1 MRLVLAAR
9 KLQLDG
15 RLPAGLRGLALHF
28 FMKLG
33 SAAPASFLAV
43 VSRLLAA
50 QAVLT
55 AATAMERPNTILLIS
70 LLSRPE
76 QRIASVET
84 T

>member
-15 RLPAGLRGLALHF
+15 RLPAGFWPRVHVS
-28 FMKLG
+28 MKLV

-43 VSRLLAA
+43 ASLLQAA

-55 AATAMERPNTILLIS
+55 AATEMEGSNAILPIP
-70 LLSRPE
+70 LSRPE
-76 QRIASVET
+76 QRIASVEST
-84 T
+84 